1 MKHSRKHTFALS
13 LALSLFV
20 FLTLAGCA
28 IVDARPPPQ
37 LWGRAAALPGG
48 AAFQWESLPA
58 GQALWSGRRLGR
70 HLCKPGLGCNL

>member
-28 IVDARPPPQ
+28 IVDTQ
-37 LWGRAAALPGG
+37 AAASALGTSSRPSRWSSFPMGKP
-48 AAFQWESLPA
+48 ACRSSSLA
-58 GQALWSGRRLGR
+58 ERLLGR
-70 HLCKPGLGCNL
+70 HLRKPGLGCNL